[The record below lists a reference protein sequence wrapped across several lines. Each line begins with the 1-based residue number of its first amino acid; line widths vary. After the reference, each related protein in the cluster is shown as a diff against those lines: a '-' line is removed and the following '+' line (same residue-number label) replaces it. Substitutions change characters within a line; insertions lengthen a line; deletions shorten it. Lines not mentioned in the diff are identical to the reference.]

1 MSSTWHHATAMRV
14 HEHGHPVCS
23 PYRHAVPR
31 RHALVQVR
39 AHARHA
45 VHREGPSH
53 ATRHKHG
60 RHWMLLPHVGQLVS
74 LVVTWRGAVRGAGG

>member
-23 PYRHAVPR
+23 PY
-31 RHALVQVR
+31 
-39 AHARHA
+39 RHA